1 MKQRRNEG
9 SQHALWSA
17 VERNRRLD
25 FGEKQKKQAKKLSE
39 AILIK
44 FKVYGFMSIL

>member
-25 FGEKQKKQAKKLSE
+25 LGEKQKKAGQKTFRSNFDQ
-39 AILIK
+39 I
-44 FKVYGFMSIL
+44 